1 MTGWPAIAEPELLE
15 RLAMDDR
22 EFEEL
27 VRTLA
32 AELPPRAY
40 DAALL
45 ARAVGYPW
53 ERPSGSYLLAGAEVE
68 LLGDVGAAERDRLLD
83 CFAGGGSGRL
93 PVLAIGSNAAPEALE
108 RKFAHFTDERDRTV
122 LALSGRLREF
132 DVGAAAQP
140 TLYGAMPATLF
151 PSPGTTVATAV
162 LWVTPTQ
169 FTQLAWT
176 ELSYRLGRLR
186 THFEIEETGTGFD
199 EVLVFVSRFGAF
211 CVDGEPVALAAVP
224 AGGRTAASLTQEQLL
239 DAVAALALG
248 PEASAETLVRAIF
261 EDTAGVLPKIAATV
275 HRESRAFSSERW
287 APFPGGYSA
296 SSSSSRS

>member
-1 MTGWPAIAEPELLE
+1 
-15 RLAMDDR
+15 MDNR

-27 VRTLA
+27 VRALV

-40 DAALL
+40 DATLL

-53 ERPSGSYLLAGAEVE
+53 ERPASSYLLAGGVVE
-68 LLGDVGAAERDRLLD
+68 LIEDLGAAKRDRVLD
-83 CFAGGGSGRL
+83 RFTSVREGRL
-93 PVLAIGSNAAPEALE
+93 PVLSIGSNAAPEVLE
-108 RKFAHFTDERDRTV
+108 RKFAHFPDERNRTV

-151 PSPGTTVATAV
+151 PSPGTAVSTAV

-176 ELSYRLGRLR
+176 ELSYHLGRLQTR
-186 THFEIEETGTGFD
+186 FEIEETATGFD

-211 CVDGEPVALAAVP
+211 CVEGNPIALAAVP
-224 AGGRTAASLTQEQLL
+224 ATGRTAASLSQEQLL

-248 PEASAETLVRAIF
+248 SEANAETLVRAIF
-261 EDTAGVLPKIAATV
+261 ESTGGVLEKIAATA
-275 HRESRAFSSERW
+275 HRESLPFSSKRW
-287 APFPGGYSA
+287 TPFRAAGQTGRQSTRVTN
-296 SSSSSRS
+296 STV